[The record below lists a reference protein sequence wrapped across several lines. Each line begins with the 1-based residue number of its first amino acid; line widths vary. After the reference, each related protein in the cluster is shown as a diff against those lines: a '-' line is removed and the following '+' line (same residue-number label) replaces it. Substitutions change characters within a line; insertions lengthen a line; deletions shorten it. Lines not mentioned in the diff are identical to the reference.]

1 MSHRNVFYARKESD
15 CFKLSGD
22 ELHHAVNVIRIDPPS
37 RINFTDGSGFLYEGM
52 LMPDGTLAD
61 VIEVES
67 DESEIINILFGI
79 CEKSRMKIILEKCTE
94 IGVHEF
100 IPLITRKSSK
110 YPLNAGRADS
120 ILKSAIKQSG
130 RFIKPHYREPI
141 KLEDVHPDYCENAYF
156 GSIKGKNR
164 GIEPEFSRHI
174 NIFIGPPSG
183 FTAEEEEFLVQK
195 GIKPFHINTAVL
207 RTETF
212 ALSSIAIIKYLQG
225 VKDE

>member
-1 MSHRNVFYARKESD
+1 MSHRNVFYARKECDKFQLSD
-15 CFKLSGD
+15 D
-22 ELHHAVNVIRIDPPS
+22 ELHHAVNVIRINPPS
-37 RINFTDGSGFLYEGM
+37 RINFTDGSGVLYEGM
-52 LMPDGTLAD
+52 LMPDGTLTD

-67 DESEIINILFGI
+67 DESELINILFGI
-79 CEKSRMKIILEKCTE
+79 CEKSRMRIILEKCTE

-130 RFIKPHYREPI
+130 RFIKPHYREPV
-141 KLEDVHPDYCENAYF
+141 KLEDLYSSYFVNAYF
-156 GSIKGKNR
+156 GSIEGENA
-164 GIEPEFSRHI
+164 GIEPDFSKHI

-183 FTAEEEEFLVQK
+183 FTGEEEGFLVQK
-195 GIKPFHINTAVL
+195 GIKPFHIDTAVL

-212 ALSSIAIIKYLQG
+212 AVSSIAVIKYLQG
-225 VKDE
+225 VKNE

>member
-1 MSHRNVFYARKESD
+1 MNHRNVFYAGKECDTFQLSD
-15 CFKLSGD
+15 D
-22 ELHHAVNVIRIDPPS
+22 ELHHAVNVIRIVPPS
-37 RINFTDGSGFLYEGM
+37 RINFTDGSGVLYEGM

-61 VIEVES
+61 VIEIES

-79 CEKSRMKIILEKCTE
+79 CRKNRMRIILEKCTE
-94 IGVHEF
+94 IGVREF

-110 YPLNAGRADS
+110 YPLNTRRADS

-130 RFIKPHYREPI
+130 RFIKPQYREPV
-141 KLEDVHPDYCENAYF
+141 KLENIKPDYFENAYF
-156 GSIKGKNR
+156 GSIDKTEG
-164 GIEPEFSRHI
+164 GIKPDFAKHI

-183 FTAEEEEFLVQK
+183 FTEEEERFLVRK
-195 GIKPFHINTAVL
+195 GVKPFHINTAVL